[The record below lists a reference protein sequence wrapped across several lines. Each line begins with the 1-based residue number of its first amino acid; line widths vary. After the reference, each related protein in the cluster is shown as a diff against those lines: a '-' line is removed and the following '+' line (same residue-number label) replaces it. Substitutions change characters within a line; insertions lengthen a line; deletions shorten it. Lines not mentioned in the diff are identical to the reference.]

1 MKPLYIGETGRRLGD
16 RVREHL
22 RDIRRNT
29 FTSDVATH
37 FNSLNHDIN
46 DFSVRVITSIVE
58 CQKRKLTEAKLIRKL
73 GTLHPLGLN
82 REEDSS
88 HRFHWCYYIYSYLYV
103 FSYMSTYYI
112 YSYLHMSTY
121 YIYSYFICILIYVYI
136 YVSVFL
142 YTYVCLCVIYIYG
155 DLVSWEI
162 YFSRVWSGQPTINR
176 RLKRTCWCDIGLK
189 MVCRVWGS
197 NPRHLH
203 YMWSALPTE
212 LTRPDTFPS
221 TRKEYLP
228 SIIDIG
234 MVCK

>member
-1 MKPLYIGETGRRLGD
+1 MYIGETGRRLGD

-88 HRFHWCYYIYSYLYV
+88 HRFH
-103 FSYMSTYYI
+103 
-112 YSYLHMSTY
+112 
-121 YIYSYFICILIYVYI
+121 
-136 YVSVFL
+136 
-142 YTYVCLCVIYIYG
+142 
-155 DLVSWEI
+155 
-162 YFSRVWSGQPTINR
+162 
-176 RLKRTCWCDIGLK
+176 
-189 MVCRVWGS
+189 
-197 NPRHLH
+197 
-203 YMWSALPTE
+203 
-212 LTRPDTFPS
+212 
-221 TRKEYLP
+221 
-228 SIIDIG
+228 
-234 MVCK
+234 